1 MLLLRK
7 GHLGQLENSEYLSL
21 ADAERGQLK
30 RHPPCWQIAGSEH
43 GKFRVGLLEEWR
55 SDAATPANEHIPSAR
70 SVHDEREECAVDRDK
85 IEIEKK
91 RRRGS

>member
-7 GHLGQLENSEYLSL
+7 GHLGQLENSEHLSL
-21 ADAERGQLK
+21 TDAERGQLK
-30 RHPPCWQIAGSEH
+30 DVSPAGESQAWQVSGWA
-43 GKFRVGLLEEWR
+43 LEEWR
-55 SDAATPANEHIPSAR
+55 SDPATPANEHIPSAR